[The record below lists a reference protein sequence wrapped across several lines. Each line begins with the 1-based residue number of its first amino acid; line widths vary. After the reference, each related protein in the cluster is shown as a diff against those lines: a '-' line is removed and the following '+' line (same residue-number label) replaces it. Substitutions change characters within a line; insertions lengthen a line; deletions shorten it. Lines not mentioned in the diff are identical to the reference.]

1 MMIDNAATVNELI
14 ATAKAVGRF
23 RRDDGVRGF
32 MHANGR
38 PAVRLTRARFEEL
51 FPGIEPEKSWKT
63 YGAVIGGV
71 WFWYNADER

>member
-1 MMIDNAATVNELI
+1 MIDNAATVNELI

-32 MHANGR
+32 MHENGR